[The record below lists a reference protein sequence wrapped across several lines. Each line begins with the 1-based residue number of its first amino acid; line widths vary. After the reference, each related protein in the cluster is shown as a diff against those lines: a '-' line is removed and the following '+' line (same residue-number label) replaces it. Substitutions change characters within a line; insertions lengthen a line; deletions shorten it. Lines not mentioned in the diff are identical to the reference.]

1 MIAPAAIGID
11 PGPSHDVLRANQLIE
26 AGLWLRLGGDDEGAR
41 RLFMRALSHDP
52 TNRRAQEWLA
62 KSSAARASAPASQAR
77 PVAVVP
83 PPQSVAEVSIVLLEE
98 CAPAGADVSVQ
109 GSHITADVLDFLAE
123 DDAEAVQ
130 PPVAVKPPAPVQPVA
145 VKPPAPAPARP
156 MTVRALTPMPSV
168 LPVFAQQP
176 ASQVVPRQQGV
187 PTLLLG
193 VEDLLALGDV
203 SSAMDLLRKAEEL
216 APGDPRL
223 VVARERCAREQQ
235 AALEAK
241 LGDLKRVPTVRLS
254 PKELMQLKLDPR
266 AGFVLSRLDGR
277 MSCEAL
283 FSVSGM
289 SRLDTLRV
297 LAQLLDQDVITLR

>member
-1 MIAPAAIGID
+1 MIAPQAAIGID

-41 RLFMRALSHDP
+41 RLFMRALAHDP

-62 KSSAARASAPASQAR
+62 KSSAARASAPVPAVR
-77 PVAVVP
+77 PMSISLMP
-83 PPQSVAEVSIVLLEE
+83 SPQPQAEVSIVLLDEE
-98 CAPAGADVSVQ
+98 AVGEGSGVSVQ
-109 GSHITADVLDFLAE
+109 GSHITADVLNFLAE

-130 PPVAVKPPAPVQPVA
+130 PPVAVKPV
-145 VKPPAPAPARP
+145 APARP
-156 MTVRALTPMPSV
+156 AATKALTPVPSV
-168 LPVFAQQP
+168 LPVY
-176 ASQVVPRQQGV
+176 VPRPAPQAAPRQGV

-223 VVARERCAREQQ
+223 AVARERCVREQQ

-241 LGDLKRVPTVRLS
+241 LGDLKRVPTVRMS

-277 MSCEAL
+277 MSCEAV

-289 SRLDTLRV
+289 SRLDTMRV